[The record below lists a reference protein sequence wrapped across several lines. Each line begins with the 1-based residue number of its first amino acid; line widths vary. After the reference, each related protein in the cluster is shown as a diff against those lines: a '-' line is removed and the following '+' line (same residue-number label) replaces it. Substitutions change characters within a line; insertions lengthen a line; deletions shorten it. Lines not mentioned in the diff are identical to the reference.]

1 MKNAFKR
8 ITAFLISAILMLSV
22 LTACGETATLIPFT
36 TETSAELN
44 LNGYK
49 LNVADYI
56 SSKGFTFMSY
66 KENTNLYDAAIQRFS
81 DVEDELN
88 CEINM
93 IETDYQITD
102 LISMLL
108 AGNVKYEAFYGSH
121 GDLHDIAQGDLVI
134 PASDYPDIIDVRNYD
149 KYGTPSI
156 QECNSYNGKI
166 VILSPV
172 SWLYRQPSA
181 LELLVFNMDHVN
193 RFGKTDPR
201 EFLENGTWNWD
212 ALEHVISDY
221 YIKEDESE
229 IYSLVCRGFD
239 MLKLLCLGNGVSFT
253 YKDSDGNVKSDFG
266 QPNMLEAIDF
276 YGRLENEY
284 SDRYLDK
291 DSWEY
296 LVESFVELQNS
307 MACLTAAWQLYEDIS
322 YEVKNYSVL
331 PFPTGPQG
339 EYGIWP
345 SAVEGMQGF
354 EVLNGCDEP
363 EFAFRIIDM
372 ICEPLDG
379 YETEEARLEFLTSN
393 VLYDIQ
399 DAEIVMNTHKNGTY
413 SYWKAEIG
421 NFQPDTLWREIAKNN
436 RPASEVIDMYS
447 NLFNQAIEEYM
458 TPNLEISKY
467 FEE

>member
-1 MKNAFKR
+1 
-8 ITAFLISAILMLSV
+8 
-22 LTACGETATLIPFT
+22 
-36 TETSAELN
+36 
-44 LNGYK
+44 
-49 LNVADYI
+49 
-56 SSKGFTFMSY
+56 
-66 KENTNLYDAAIQRFS
+66 
-81 DVEDELN
+81 
-88 CEINM
+88 
-93 IETDYQITD
+93 
-102 LISMLL
+102 
-108 AGNVKYEAFYGSH
+108 
-121 GDLHDIAQGDLVI
+121 
-134 PASDYPDIIDVRNYD
+134 
-149 KYGTPSI
+149 
-156 QECNSYNGKI
+156 
-166 VILSPV
+166 
-172 SWLYRQPSA
+172 
-181 LELLVFNMDHVN
+181 MDHVN
-193 RFGKTDPR
+193 RFGKTNPR

-253 YKDSDGNVKSDFG
+253 YKDSDGNIKSDFG

-276 YGRLENEY
+276 YSKLENEY

-399 DAEIVMNTHKNGTY
+399 DAEVVMNTHKNGTY

-421 NFQPDTLWREIAKNN
+421 TFQPDTLWRELAKNN

-458 TPNLEISKY
+458 TPNLEIEKY